1 MNSIEIIPSLLSMDF
16 SCIERSLRDIP
27 DNVNILHLDI
37 MDGVFVNNITFGPFI
52 AGFIRKNTDKILD
65 AHLMISRPEQY
76 VQRFADSGVNMISFH
91 IEACEDPMKL
101 IDELHDKGIKAGIA
115 VNPETDIHSIDVY
128 IENIDYVLIMSVHP
142 GFAGQKFI
150 PDVLEKIE
158 ILKEMQSRYNFSI
171 EIDGGINGD
180 TARIAIERGAQW
192 IVTGSYLFSQSDM
205 KQTIKDLL
213 NGH

>member
-52 AGFIRKNTDKILD
+52 AGFIRKNTQKLLD
-65 AHLMISRPEQY
+65 AHLMISKPEQY
-76 VQRFADSGVNMISFH
+76 AQRFADSGVNMISFH
-91 IEACEDPMKL
+91 IETCEDPMKL

>member
-115 VNPETDIHSIDVY
+115 VNPETDIHSIDAY
-128 IENIDYVLIMSVHP
+128 IEYIDYVLIMSVHP